1 MLISY
6 AEKCWFYPIKT
17 LWQKRRHCDIII
29 FDQNVLKQ
37 VNGGKEEPESLK
49 MAEVISTDAGNI
61 TIQQLHDFVHKEY
74 TA

>member
-1 MLISY
+1 MLKNVGSIL
-6 AEKCWFYPIKT
+6 IKT
-17 LWQKRRHCDIII
+17 LWQKRRHCDTII

-49 MAEVISTDAGNI
+49 MAEVISTDVGNI
-61 TIQQLHDFVHKEY
+61 TIRQLHDFVHKEY